1 MPLPT
6 PKQKIDRVKM
16 FGAEYIKI
24 ILKGDTY
31 DDSQKEAEKYQVK
44 SNSVFIHPFDDVE
57 VIHGQATIALE
68 ILTQIDFDLDYMFIP
83 VGGGGLVSGFLT
95 VFKKLSPK
103 TKIVGVEPVF
113 YTHLTL
119 PTTPYV

>member
-1 MPLPT
+1 
-6 PKQKIDRVKM
+6 M

-31 DDSQKEAEKYQVK
+31 DDSQSEAEKYQVK

-68 ILTQIDFDLDYMFIP
+68 ILDQIDFDLDYMFIP

-103 TKIVGVEPVF
+103 TKIVGVEPSGATSF
-113 YTHLTL
+113 ITSLKNNRIL
-119 PTTPYV
+119 S